1 MSEEADEGEHEPDEY
16 QTPHWGAEAEMNI
29 TGLKNRKVYSTTYPV
44 KGRGKSTWWRDC
56 MITGDG
62 ENGALAACDPLNDT
76 ILYQHMMFNMPTDDK
91 RDAPYLAG
99 NLEKVRQDLIEG
111 KDPGTPWTL
120 QYDYSFHP
128 GHQLSLKSL
137 QAGEVRDYYRW
148 TDYETAEVGLHYGD
162 DSGEWERR
170 TFASR
175 EEHAVITRIASLS
188 NDRISLEVTIDAVED
203 MNWECR
209 ETDPNLRYRQ
219 YAAQDGA
226 YIGQAVHYPVYE
238 NSEIQK
244 GGFAGVTYI
253 VTKGGQKTACEAGI
267 LTGGLAAEPSVF
279 YKIRITDAEEVFLI
293 TKSARDLEMGTMEEF
308 LAAGAAEPAVFKR
321 LVSDLERIIQK
332 ETYLKDGFLEYE
344 ALLSPH
350 AEKHGAEFK
359 RVRFAVA
366 GLDEDSALPNE
377 ALIEKQQRDKN
388 RLNAAM
394 TERAFYAGRY
404 AAVCAGGYMAPRL
417 GGLWTGAWNGN
428 WQADWTTDANVN
440 LQMAGTNI
448 GALKGVMEGYINFIL
463 QSIPD
468 WEENAA
474 MIYGMSGTLMAPP
487 RTDGERSG
495 LVHFNAEYP
504 FQYWNAGAS
513 WLLLPLYEYWRCCG
527 NVPVPI
533 GEGLETDR
541 LASVLNMGAPD
552 SSGRKLKEIE
562 ERGYFMLAEDLLLPL
577 LTKQAEFWKQ
587 LTDPRYYEDKEGNAR
602 FSPDKT
608 ELEEGERYLLLPGYS
623 PENHPKNSEMPIT
636 INSSMDIAAARDG
649 LRMVIAVE
657 EAVGGGEGRKAAA
670 GWNDLYR
677 KLPEIKY
684 DETGALREWALD
696 RYTENHAHRHISHA
710 YFAWPAHESR
720 KNPEIAEGLAA
731 VLKLRKANA
740 ADKKS
745 GHGWLHIG
753 LVDARLKNG
762 AGVTEAL
769 LQLLSNEAY
778 YSSFTTNHNITGD
791 STYCSDI
798 LITVPALILEAL
810 VYSDWGEIEIL
821 PALPHGLPKG
831 CVEGVLA
838 RTETEIRKLTWSLE
852 EKRASVTIFSNIDQK
867 ILLSCGLSWESAAV
881 AADEETGYRVDSK
894 GVYLTMK
901 KGKCVTVEFDLIHAS
916 DC

>member
-1 MSEEADEGEHEPDEY
+1 
-16 QTPHWGAEAEMNI
+16 MNV
-29 TGLKNRKVYSTTYPV
+29 TDSKNRKVYSTTYPV
-44 KGRGKSTWWRDC
+44 KCSGRSTWWRDC

-62 ENGALAACDPLNDT
+62 ENGTLAACDPLNDT
-76 ILYQHMMFNMPTDDK
+76 IIYQHMMFNMPTNDR
-91 RDAPYLAG
+91 RDTPYLAED
-99 NLEKVRQDLIEG
+99 LEKVRQDLIKGEN
-111 KDPGTPWTL
+111 PETPWTL

-128 GHQLSLKSL
+128 GHQLSLKFL
-137 QAGEVRDYYRW
+137 QAGAVRDYYRW
-148 TDYETAEVGLHYGD
+148 TDYETAEVGLHYAD

-175 EEHAVITRIASLS
+175 EDHVVVTHITSPS
-188 NDRISLEVTIDAVED
+188 KDRISLEVAIDAAGE

-209 ETDPNLRYRQ
+209 EVDANLRYRQ
-219 YAAQDGA
+219 YAAMDGA
-226 YIGQAVHYPVYE
+226 YIGQAAHYPVYE

-253 VTKGGQKTACEAGI
+253 VTKGGQKTACEAGK
-267 LTGGLAAEPSVF
+267 LPDVMAAEPGVF

-293 TKSARDLEMGTMEEF
+293 TKSDRDLEMGTMEEF
-308 LAAGAAEPAVFKR
+308 LTAGAEEPAVFKR
-321 LVSDLERIIQK
+321 LVSELERVIHK
-332 ETYLKDGFLEYE
+332 EIYRKDDFLEYE
-344 ALLSPH
+344 ALLRPH
-350 AEKHGAEFK
+350 AEKHGAEFN
-359 RVRFAVA
+359 RVRFAA
-366 GLDEDSALPNE
+366 ADLDENSDRDSALPNE
-377 ALIEKQQRDKN
+377 ELIEKQQMDKN
-388 RLNAAM
+388 RLNAAL
-394 TERAFYAGRY
+394 TERAFNAGRY
-404 AAVCAGGYMAPRL
+404 AAVCAGGLLAPRL

-440 LQMAGTNI
+440 LQMAGANI

-468 WEENAA
+468 WEENAE
-474 MIYGMSGTLMAPP
+474 MIYGMSDAVMAPP

-504 FQYWNAGAS
+504 FQYWNTGAS
-513 WLLLPLYEYWRCCG
+513 WLLLPLFEYWRCCG

-533 GEGLETDR
+533 GEGVEISR
-541 LASVLNMGAPD
+541 LASVLSMGSPGAFD
-552 SSGRKLKEIE
+552 QKLKEIE
-562 ERGYFMLAEDLLLPL
+562 ERGYFMLAEDLMLPL
-577 LTKQAEFWKQ
+577 LTKQANFWKQ
-587 LTDPRYYEDKEGNAR
+587 LTDPRYYEDKEGNAG

-608 ELEEGERYLLLPGYS
+608 ELEEGEHYLLLPCYS
-623 PENHPKNSEMPIT
+623 PENHPKNSETPIT
-636 INSSMDIAAARDG
+636 INASMDIAAARDG

-657 EAVGGGEGRKAAA
+657 EAVGGEEGRKAAA
-670 GWNDLYR
+670 GWKDLYR

-684 DETGALREWALD
+684 DETGALREWALE

-720 KNPEIAEGLAA
+720 KNPEIAAGLATT
-731 VLKLRKANA
+731 LKLRKENA

-745 GHGWLHIG
+745 GHGWLHTG

-762 AGVTEAL
+762 GGVTEAL
-769 LQLLSNEAY
+769 LQLLTNKAY

-798 LITVPALILEAL
+798 LITIPALILESL

-821 PALPHGLPKG
+821 PALPYGLPKG

-838 RTETEIRKLTWSLE
+838 RTEAEIRRLNWDLE
-852 EKRASVTIFSNIDQK
+852 AKRASVVICSNIDQE

-881 AADEETGYRVDSK
+881 RADEETGYRADSK
-894 GVYLTMK
+894 GIHLAMK
-901 KGKCVTVEFDLIHAS
+901 KGECVTVEFDLVEVA
-916 DC
+916 D